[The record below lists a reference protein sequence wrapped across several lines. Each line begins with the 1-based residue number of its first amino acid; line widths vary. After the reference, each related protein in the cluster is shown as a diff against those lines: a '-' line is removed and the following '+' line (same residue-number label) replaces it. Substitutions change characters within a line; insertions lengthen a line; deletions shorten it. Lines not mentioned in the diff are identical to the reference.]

1 MNLKQLADYILEN
14 PNLWDYNIQHGI
26 ISLDNN
32 VNTDISYLTVFDGRI
47 ELSDCIILN
56 NDVIC
61 V

>member
-1 MNLKQLADYILEN
+1 MNLKQLADEILEN

-32 VNTDISYLTVFDGRI
+32 VDTDISYLTVFDGRI

-56 NDVIC
+56 NNVIC